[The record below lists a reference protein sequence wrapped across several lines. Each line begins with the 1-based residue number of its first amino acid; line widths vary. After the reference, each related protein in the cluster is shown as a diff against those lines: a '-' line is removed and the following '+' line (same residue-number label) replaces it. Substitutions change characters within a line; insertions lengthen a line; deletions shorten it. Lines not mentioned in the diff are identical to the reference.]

1 MEALAKSEG
10 LNLEKFVCTQ
20 PLCNIV
26 NRDIEVELLP
36 LCEKYGI
43 GVTCYSPLARGVLAA
58 KYHSG
63 EEPPP
68 DSEQARGIK
77 DSLRQNGA
85 KKVFESPT
93 SSRRSA
99 SSHGSTVTQFALGWV
114 LANPSI
120 TSAIIGPRNL
130 EQLKDNLGALDL
142 TITREDEKLVNEL
155 VTPGEHTDRE
165 FNNPDYP
172 VRGRPIVKEK

>member
-20 PLCNIV
+20 PLYNIV

-68 DSEQARGIK
+68 DSRAGKGNKR
-77 DSLRQNGA
+77 L
-85 KKVFESPT
+85 FETEWREESF
-93 SSRRSA
+93 RVADKLKEIA